1 MKREIIVETDDDF
14 EGCDE
19 CIHEDDTEEICKLRG
34 CIHAF
39 IKNDIKECYAPKR
52 YTISKLELRANLE
65 SMAKL
70 EKIEKIINT
79 PFREGENE

>member
-19 CIHEDDTEEICKLRG
+19 CIHEDDTEEICKMRG

-39 IKNDIKECYAPKR
+39 TENDIKECYQQKG
-52 YTISKLELRANLE
+52 YTISKSMFNACLDA
-65 SMAKL
+65 MAKF
-70 EKIEKIINT
+70 EKIKKIVS
-79 PFREGENE
+79 EVEE